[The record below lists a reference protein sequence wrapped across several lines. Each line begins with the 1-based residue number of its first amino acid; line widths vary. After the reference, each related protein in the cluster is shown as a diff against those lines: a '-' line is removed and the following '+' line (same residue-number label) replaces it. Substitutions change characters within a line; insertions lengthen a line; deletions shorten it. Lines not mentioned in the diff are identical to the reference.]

1 MIEMSLEIALSIGIH
16 LCETNSEQNQN
27 QTEKKTSYEDYK
39 NNYKRKLEIIILK
52 NKENINN
59 LELEIEELERKII
72 DIMKVYSIKKYNSSS
87 MNFIYTNKQIINYLM
102 ALNSLDGEKIKYYK
116 ITIQK
121 LKEQQVFLRKILDK
135 NVQYLSNVSK

>member
-1 MIEMSLEIALSIGIH
+1 
-16 LCETNSEQNQN
+16 
-27 QTEKKTSYEDYK
+27 
-39 NNYKRKLEIIILK
+39 
-52 NKENINN
+52 
-59 LELEIEELERKII
+59 
-72 DIMKVYSIKKYNSSS
+72 
-87 MNFIYTNKQIINYLM
+87 MNFIYTNKPIINYLM